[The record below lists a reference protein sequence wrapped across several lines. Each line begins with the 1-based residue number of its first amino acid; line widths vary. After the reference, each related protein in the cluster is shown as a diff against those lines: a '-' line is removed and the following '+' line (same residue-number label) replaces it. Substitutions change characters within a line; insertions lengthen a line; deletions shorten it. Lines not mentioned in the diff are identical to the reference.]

1 MDSHIFR
8 REISIDYGYRVRTTN
23 SAASSLHGRRG
34 VVEAWINAELQDSG
48 EQAGQVLD
56 LEFLKD
62 VLHENVMVPCDRG
75 LILDV
80 HDPLVKTLRPT
91 WSDREVSDT
100 ILAVAARGHMIT
112 EGLSGKLYLI
122 LDPPTGQNLA
132 RHFHE
137 KMKGPVLNRSG
148 GRATLLGVKFW
159 ETPDQWAGY
168 GPSFGSSVDVREWE
182 HML

>member
-8 REISIDYGYRVRTTN
+8 REISIDYGYRVRTAN
-23 SAASSLHGRRG
+23 SATSSLSGHSSKI
-34 VVEAWINAELQDSG
+34 EAWINAELLDSG

-56 LEFLKD
+56 LDFLKD
-62 VLHENVMVPCDRG
+62 VLHDQITVPCDG
-75 LILDV
+75 SLILDV

-100 ILAVAARGHMIT
+100 ILAVSARGHMTT
-112 EGLSGKLYLI
+112 EGLTGKLYLI
-122 LDPPTGQNLA
+122 LDPPTAANLA

-137 KMKGPVLNRSG
+137 KLKQPVLSRSG
-148 GRATLLGVKFW
+148 GRATLLGIKFW
-159 ETPDQWAGY
+159 ETADQWAGY
-168 GPSFGSSVDVREWE
+168 GPSFGSSVETLEWE

>member
-8 REISIDYGYRVRTTN
+8 REICIDYGYRVRSTN
-23 SAASSLHGRRG
+23 SATSSLHGGRAR
-34 VVEAWINAELQDSG
+34 VEAWINAELLDSG

-62 VLHENVMVPCDRG
+62 VLHDAISVPCDRG

-80 HDPLVKTLRPT
+80 HDPLVRTLRPT
-91 WSDREVSDT
+91 WSDRDIAET
-100 ILAVAARGHMIT
+100 ILSVAARGHMT
-112 EGLSGKLYLI
+112 VEGLSGKLYLI
-122 LDPPTGQNLA
+122 PDPPSGHNLA

-137 KMKGPVLNRSG
+137 KMKQPVLSRSG

-159 ETPDQWAGY
+159 ENPQQWAGY
-168 GPSFGSSVDVREWE
+168 GPSFGSSVDLHEWE

>member
-8 REISIDYGYRVRTTN
+8 RSISIDYGYRVRTTN
-23 SAASSLHGRRG
+23 SATSSLHGGRARI
-34 VVEAWINAELQDSG
+34 EAWINSELQDSG

-56 LEFLKD
+56 LGFLNE
-62 VLHENVMVPCDRG
+62 VLHDKITVPCDRS

-100 ILAVAARGHMIT
+100 ILAVAARGHMTT

-122 LDPPTGQNLA
+122 LDPPSGQNLA

-137 KMKGPVLNRSG
+137 KLKQPVLNRSG

-159 ETPDQWAGY
+159 ESPDQWAGY
-168 GPSFGSSVDVREWE
+168 GPSFGSSVETLEWE